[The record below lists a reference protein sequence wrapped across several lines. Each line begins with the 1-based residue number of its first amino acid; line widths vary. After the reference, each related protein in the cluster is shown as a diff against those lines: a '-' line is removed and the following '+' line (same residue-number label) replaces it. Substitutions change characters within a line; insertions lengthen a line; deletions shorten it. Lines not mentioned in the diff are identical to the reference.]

1 MTDCRKRKRFSLS
14 EKLDILREFDKNVG
28 PQNALAE
35 RLKISTSTLATI
47 VKQRAEIEKAS
58 AECGGKSSKIRK
70 SMKVTPLSVF
80 ESDLVEWFNIVR
92 AKKIAISGPMIKEKA
107 LQLAEKHNL
116 KDFSASNGWID
127 RFKKRYDIVQ
137 KKVCGEKADVNEN
150 VVKDWEE
157 KLLSLIE
164 GYSPSNIYN
173 ADETGLFYDLQP
185 DKTLCYK
192 NEKCFGGKKSK
203 MRLTVLLAVNA
214 DGTDKLKPFVIGRA
228 VKPRCFKNVKT
239 LPTTYVANK
248 KSWMTSSLFKDY
260 LTSLDKS
267 MKIQKKKILLFIDQC
282 PAHPPICNLENVK
295 VLFFPANCTSVLQ
308 PLDLGIIR
316 TVKVNYRK
324 LLMRKITESLDE
336 NAEKRYKAN
345 VLDALYFVRQSWDQV
360 SKTTIEK
367 CFQKAGFPGTQG
379 ESDENDEDIAPL
391 EEVAPGIHFN
401 DYLTCDDGLSICA
414 TEVNEIFDLSESM
427 NSNSD
432 LENDETPIETVT
444 FSNAVRGLET
454 VKTYLMQQYVN
465 DSVFSSLHTVEKE
478 LFRVKNQGNFQTTLT
493 QYFKISN

>member
-1 MTDCRKRKRFSLS
+1 MADCRKRKRFSLS
-14 EKLDILREFDKNVG
+14 EKLNILREFDKNVG
-28 PQNALAE
+28 PQNVLAE

-58 AECGGKSSKIRK
+58 SECGEKSSKIRK
-70 SMKVTPLSVF
+70 SVKATPFSLL

-92 AKKIAISGPMIKEKA
+92 AKNIAISGPLIKEKA
-107 LQLAEKHNL
+107 LQLAEKHNV

-127 RFKKRYDIVQ
+127 RFKKRYDVVQ

-150 VVKDWEE
+150 VVKDWKE

-185 DKTLCYK
+185 DKTLCYR

-203 MRLTVLLAVNA
+203 IRLTVLLAVNA

-239 LPTTYVANK
+239 LPTRYAANK
-248 KSWMTSSLFKDY
+248 KSWMTSSLFRDF

-267 MKIQKKKILLFIDQC
+267 MKIQKRKILLFIDQC

-316 TVKVNYRK
+316 SVKVNYRK
-324 LLMRKITESLDE
+324 LLMRKITASLDKNE
-336 NAEKRYKAN
+336 EKRYKAN

-360 SKTTIEK
+360 
-367 CFQKAGFPGTQG
+367 
-379 ESDENDEDIAPL
+379 
-391 EEVAPGIHFN
+391 
-401 DYLTCDDGLSICA
+401 
-414 TEVNEIFDLSESM
+414 
-427 NSNSD
+427 
-432 LENDETPIETVT
+432 
-444 FSNAVRGLET
+444 
-454 VKTYLMQQYVN
+454 
-465 DSVFSSLHTVEKE
+465 
-478 LFRVKNQGNFQTTLT
+478 
-493 QYFKISN
+493 